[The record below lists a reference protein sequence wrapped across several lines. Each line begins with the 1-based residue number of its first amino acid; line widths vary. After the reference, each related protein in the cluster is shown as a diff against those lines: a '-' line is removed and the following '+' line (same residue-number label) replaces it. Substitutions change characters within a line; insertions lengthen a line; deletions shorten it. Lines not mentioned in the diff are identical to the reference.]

1 MLTFYI
7 LNNSYYMS
15 CPVVTVARDVS
26 EYGVN
31 ADESVW
37 GVNSWDVYD
46 GCRFACGV

>member
-7 LNNSYYMS
+7 RNNSYYMS
-15 CPVVTVARDVS
+15 CPVVTVSRDVS

-37 GVNSWDVYD
+37 RVNS
-46 GCRFACGV
+46 